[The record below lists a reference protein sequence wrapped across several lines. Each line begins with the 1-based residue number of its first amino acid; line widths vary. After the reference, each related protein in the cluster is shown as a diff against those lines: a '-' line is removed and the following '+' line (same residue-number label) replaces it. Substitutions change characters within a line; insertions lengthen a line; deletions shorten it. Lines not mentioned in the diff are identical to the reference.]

1 MCHRENGHSETV
13 FVAHPREGGL
23 GGLPP
28 LLCLKNIL
36 GSVRMKLPVIFFSE
50 VQKHFILLF
59 YFTVKESIFS
69 SSR

>member
-1 MCHRENGHSETV
+1 MCHRENGRSETV

-36 GSVRMKLPVIFFSE
+36 GSVRMKLSVIFFLKCKS
-50 VQKHFILLF
+50 ILF
-59 YFTVKESIFS
+59 YCFTSQ
-69 SSR
+69 